1 MFFFI
6 YFKYK
11 KGRVKKEKQLPE
23 IISKYIEASN
33 DFDETGYADT
43 FIDNGVI
50 DELSVGR
57 KFEGEE
63 EIKQYFRDYFIDY
76 KTSTKIQEYQIKDNV
91 VTVKV
96 IFKGSFPNGG
106 QGISG
111 FYEFSLS
118 PTGKIEQLIAD
129 LK

>member
-1 MFFFI
+1 M
-6 YFKYK
+6 
-11 KGRVKKEKQLPE
+11 EKQLPR
-23 IISKYIEASN
+23 IISEYIEVSN
-33 DFDETGYADT
+33 AFDENGYASC

-63 EIKQYFRDYFIDY
+63 EIKQYFRDYFIDC
-76 KTSTKIQEYQIKDNV
+76 KTSTKIQEYQIEDNV

-96 IFKGSFPNGG
+96 IFKGVFPNGN